1 MLKQLLAIKPM
12 QDLEAENRN
21 TKLNRALA
29 E

>member
-1 MLKQLLAIKPM
+1 MLKQLLATKPM

-21 TKLNRALA
+21 NKLNRALA

>member
-12 QDLEAENRN
+12 QDLEAESRN
-21 TKLNRALA
+21 TRLTRALA

>member
-1 MLKQLLAIKPM
+1 MLKQLLAINPM

-21 TKLNRALA
+21 TRPNRALA

>member
-1 MLKQLLAIKPM
+1 MLKQWLATKPM